1 MQFHE
6 GVFRLTPVAARVG
19 HEAQFQHPD
28 FCVAANTWATRWR
41 AHQAVAADEVLG
53 LRLTRRGGLQPLRE
67 LLVAHAFVV
76 QDTLPWVVTD
86 RFATSGLIGF
96 TPFRHRC

>member
-1 MQFHE
+1 MQFHG
-6 GVFRLTPVAARVG
+6 GVFRLTPIVAWSVTKPSSNT
-19 HEAQFQHPD
+19 PD
-28 FCVAANTWATRWR
+28 FCVAAIPWATRWK
-41 AHQAVAADEVLG
+41 AHQAVAADEVLA

-96 TPFRHRC
+96 TPFRYRC